1 MGPSLRCI
9 KVLSSGSTRGGNVP
23 YTPRAGRYASL
34 AASLLG
40 AALIGA
46 GLILLFERIRTD
58 GIAGLWALVLV
69 ALGVVGAGLGSSADR
84 DEAWWLI
91 DTGRSL
97 LIETLP
103 HLTVRLVPPLGVL
116 LAGLVTLGIT
126 RSHTPSVPARG
137 ESHAES

>member
-1 MGPSLRCI
+1 
-9 KVLSSGSTRGGNVP
+9 VP
-23 YTPRAGRYASL
+23 YTPRASRYASL

-40 AALIGA
+40 ATLIGA

-58 GIAGLWALVLV
+58 GIASLWALALV
-69 ALGVVGAGLGSSADR
+69 ALGIVRGGLGSSADR

-97 LIETLP
+97 LVETLSI
-103 HLTVRLVPPLGVL
+103 TTARLVPPLGVL

-126 RSHTPSVPARG
+126 LIPTPWVPSRG
-137 ESHAES
+137 ESHVEP